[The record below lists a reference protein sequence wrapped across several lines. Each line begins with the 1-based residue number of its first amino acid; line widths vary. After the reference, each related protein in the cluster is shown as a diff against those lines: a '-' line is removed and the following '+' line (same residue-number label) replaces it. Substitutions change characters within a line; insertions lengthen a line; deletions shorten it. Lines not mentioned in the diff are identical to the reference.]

1 MKDWA
6 VEAAAEGAA
15 MHLLE
20 QACSRAPKSMYRTAV
35 NMLVRQHACTCKMGY
50 NVCLSYHMKIR
61 QT

>member
-1 MKDWA
+1 
-6 VEAAAEGAA
+6 

-50 NVCLSYHMKIR
+50 NVCLSYHMNIR
-61 QT
+61 QTSYPITVYERCAIQ